1 VLTARFA
8 EHMQQCTAM
17 VEAKRARAEAART
30 AAAAARDAAVAV
42 GLSTGLPK
50 ALTKGKRT
58 KGVSS
63 AAAAAA
69 ADGGGGGGGGW
80 GGVKGVT
87 QAKLAKRKRTALM
100 RDASHS
106 LGSVPSAHPSAALL
120 MTNGEG
126 EGVCAGGAGATCNR
140 LWLCFVRGHL
150 CVSTAHSKT
159 P

>member
-42 GLSTGLPK
+42 DLSTGLPK

-58 KGVSS
+58 KGASS

-69 ADGGGGGGGGW
+69 ENDGGGGLFGA
-80 GGVKGVT
+80 KGVT

-100 RDASHS
+100 RDASH
-106 LGSVPSAHPSAALL
+106 GPGVAPSAHPSAALV
-120 MTNGEG
+120 TNGEG
-126 EGVCAGGAGATCNR
+126 EGVRAGGAGATCNR
-140 LWLCFVRGHL
+140 SWFRFVRVDPCG
-150 CVSTAHSKT
+150 STALSRI